1 MPELGISV
9 ARNAYLIIQFWVD
22 GHSEL
27 AARLNLNE

>member
-1 MPELGISV
+1 MPELGMSV
-9 ARNAYLIIQFWVD
+9 ARNFDLIIHFWLD